1 MELKKNP
8 KADLEKLKSVFFL
21 LGLLVALGGVLAA
34 FTIASET
41 EKISVVYNREQVD
54 FDMDEIPITRQE
66 EQKEVKPPEPKKV
79 FEALNI
85 VDDDTENETLDEVFD
100 SETDENEEIF
110 FEEIKINSPKEKE
123 VDIIYNFVSTPPS
136 FPGGE
141 KGLQLFIA
149 NQVKYPPAAREA
161 GIEGKVY
168 IRFCVN
174 AQGKVEKVSLARGV
188 DPLLDKEALRVV
200 KMLPKWKPGENG
212 GRKVSVWYF
221 VPINFQLK

>member
-79 FEALNI
+79 FEVLNI